1 MIKEKEFK
9 SDTFRSPI
17 LSEACGF
24 DVTVSFTG
32 SLTNKSF
39 PNRPVG
45 PQNLQLFIAAIVF
58 TAGNKTVRFQQVKTE
73 ITRVGAD
80 GTVTSS
86 LAGKSV
92 EFSGVLKTNLETG
105 ETILQSHNVPDHA
118 RKAICRRLMG

>member
-9 SDTFRSPI
+9 DDTFQSPI
-17 LSEACGF
+17 LSDACGF

-32 SLTNKSF
+32 SLTNKTF

-45 PQNLQLFIAAIVF
+45 PQDLKMFIAEIAF
-58 TAGNKTVRFQQVKTE
+58 TANNKTVRFQQAKTE

-86 LAGKSV
+86 LTGKSV
-92 EFSGVLKTNLETG
+92 EFNGVLKTDLETG
-105 ETILQSHNVPDHA
+105 ETILQSHNVTDPA
-118 RKAICRRLMG
+118 RKAICRRLTA